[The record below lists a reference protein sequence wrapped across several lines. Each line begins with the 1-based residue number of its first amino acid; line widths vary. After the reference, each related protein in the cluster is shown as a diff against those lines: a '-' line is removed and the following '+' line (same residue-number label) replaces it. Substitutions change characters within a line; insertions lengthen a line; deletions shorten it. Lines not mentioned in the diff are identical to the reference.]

1 MLVSSLTRIWR
12 RSLFLSSGIRF
23 PSRVWYEDLRTT
35 VKLFVLAKSIVT
47 LPDPLYHY
55 LQRPGSI
62 MRSGN
67 VARNREILD
76 AFDDL
81 LSWFQRQGLLKQYH
95 AILCRLC
102 IDHVYLAASVRVLTE
117 APRHPLLGEFQRY
130 LEHHFPDYRSNLY
143 LAHLSRSRKLVF
155 RLLEGRHYRLLR
167 FLFRTKGRLA

>member
-1 MLVSSLTRIWR
+1 
-12 RSLFLSSGIRF
+12 
-23 PSRVWYEDLRTT
+23 
-35 VKLFVLAKSIVT
+35 
-47 LPDPLYHY
+47 
-55 LQRPGSI
+55 

-117 APRHPLLGEFQRY
+117 APGILFWVN
-130 LEHHFPDYRSNLY
+130 SNVTW
-143 LAHLSRSRKLVF
+143 SII
-155 RLLEGRHYRLLR
+155 
-167 FLFRTKGRLA
+167 FRTTGATCILRICPGLGSWSSGF